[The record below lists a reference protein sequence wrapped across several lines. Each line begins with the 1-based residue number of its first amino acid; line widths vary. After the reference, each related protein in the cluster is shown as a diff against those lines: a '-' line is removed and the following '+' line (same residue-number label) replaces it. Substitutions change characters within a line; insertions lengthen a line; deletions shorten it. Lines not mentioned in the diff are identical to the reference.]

1 MLHVNFY
8 SLLTVE
14 DILLAHMN
22 CIISVR
28 LDVPFFILDIANIV
42 YVMKYCM
49 YDYNASP
56 NSTS

>member
-1 MLHVNFY
+1 MLYVNFY
-8 SLLTVE
+8 SLLAVE

-28 LDVPFFILDIANIV
+28 LDVPFVLYPRHCKY
-42 YVMKYCM
+42 YVIKYCM
-49 YDYNASP
+49 HDYNTSL